1 MAFNKLKEGFD
12 LSKGVFLAAFILL
25 LHLVLIAGL
34 GLVVLFFRGFIT
46 YMIWIFL
53 GGSAA
58 IVLSAYLFYRRL
70 KAEGKSL
77 KDVINSPAFKGR
89 SVEVAVLGG
98 LASIKVG
105 APGHLPA
112 LESGVVE
119 PMLQLEDPD
128 TVRIRELTE
137 LGRLLEKE
145 LITLEEFNMA
155 KQRLFKN

>member
-1 MAFNKLKEGFD
+1 MALNKLKEGFD
-12 LSKGVFLAAFILL
+12 LSKGVFLAAFILI
-25 LHLVLIAGL
+25 LHIVLIAGL
-34 GLVVLFFRGFIT
+34 GLVVLFFRGFIS

-53 GGSAA
+53 AGSAV
-58 IVLSAYLFYRRL
+58 IVVSAVLFYRRL

-89 SVEVAVLGG
+89 SVEVSVMGG

-105 APGHLPA
+105 APGHPPA
-112 LESGVVE
+112 LESQVVE

-128 TVRIRELTE
+128 IVRTRELTE

-145 LITLEEFNMA
+145 LITIEEFNLA
-155 KQRLFKN
+155 KHRLFKN